1 MNIPQTPVNNAFDF
15 NSTIKPQL
23 ILSSYLPTCIYC
35 NNTESVALLND
46 GSFRQCLRC
55 RKHFKA
61 QIINPQQQQKQQ
73 QNQQHMSQPVSY
85 QTPMFHSMR
94 PMYMPFSTQTT
105 ETIQKTPKK

>member
-23 ILSSYLPTCIYC
+23 ILASYLPTCIYC
-35 NNTESVALLND
+35 NNKESVALLND
-46 GSFRQCLRC
+46 GSFRQCLTC

-61 QIINPQQQQKQQ
+61 QIINPQQQQQQQQQQ

-94 PMYMPFSTQTT
+94 PMYMPST
-105 ETIQKTPKK
+105 TPKK